1 MNSNASSSRWTLLVL
16 WDWKQLSL
24 LKNSK
29 EKEDNRREKPAM
41 RRHFTFVYKYTEM
54 MVDVTEEMKAQ
65 ETM

>member
-1 MNSNASSSRWTLLVL
+1 M
-16 WDWKQLSL
+16 SL